1 VGYKRSRGLDTP
13 LAEHWDG
20 LSWSRVEI
28 PGIGPTV
35 SGRFADVAV
44 VSSGDIWLA
53 GYVTKGKRSSGVLLH
68 WNGGSWTF
76 TPPIAFPLEDRNYGS
91 AYHALLAIAHDD
103 VWAVANAYTRSAAPL
118 VAAHWDGVS
127 WRAFKLPV
135 EKFVSTSEVNEL
147 AAAGRDDVW
156 AVGDVYAGGGDG
168 WDIAVHWNGKNWK
181 GVSTATADSG
191 CLNEPTLTGVAAV
204 SQMNVWTVGHD
215 NDCNLFVEHWN
226 GHRWR
231 IGSRRGIP
239 HRAELVDLDL
249 QSGTLW
255 AFGTRRNNR
264 YGAVSPLVA
273 RWTGSQ
279 WLPLPTIRSP
289 GGVRGLSKAEVIA
302 PTHIWA
308 IAFGASGAETIV
320 RYGCS

>member
-1 VGYKRSRGLDTP
+1 MIRSITGLAIAASLISGPATASPSSCSPRWGLVHGSRTEFFTGLGAGSPSDVWAVGYKRSRGLDTP

-118 VAAHWDGVS
+118 VAAHWDG
-127 WRAFKLPV
+127 
-135 EKFVSTSEVNEL
+135 
-147 AAAGRDDVW
+147 
-156 AVGDVYAGGGDG
+156 
-168 WDIAVHWNGKNWK
+168 
-181 GVSTATADSG
+181 
-191 CLNEPTLTGVAAV
+191 
-204 SQMNVWTVGHD
+204 
-215 NDCNLFVEHWN
+215 
-226 GHRWR
+226 
-231 IGSRRGIP
+231 
-239 HRAELVDLDL
+239 
-249 QSGTLW
+249 
-255 AFGTRRNNR
+255 
-264 YGAVSPLVA
+264 
-273 RWTGSQ
+273 
-279 WLPLPTIRSP
+279 
-289 GGVRGLSKAEVIA
+289 
-302 PTHIWA
+302 
-308 IAFGASGAETIV
+308 
-320 RYGCS
+320 